1 MDRDVA
7 LSLKT
12 ALNNLKTNLQ
22 TLATHSYPTE
32 PTDSRNIEDTDTRE
46 LLLEDPES
54 EIEPEPEPEPVPE
67 TRKKK

>member
-7 LSLKT
+7 LNLET

-22 TLATHSYPTE
+22 TLATNSYPTA
-32 PTDSRNIEDTDTRE
+32 PADSRNVPDPDSRE
-46 LLLEDPES
+46 LLVEDPEP
-54 EIEPEPEPEPVPE
+54 ELEPEPEPE